1 MQVEVRGGNL
11 ERAIKVLKRKLNED
25 GMFRELQT
33 RMYYE
38 KPSERRKR
46 DHRQAVSRQRK
57 ATAERLAAMA

>member
-46 DHRQAVSRQRK
+46 DRRQAVSRQRK